1 MTRIFVFGDLDQ
13 TMKKAF
19 AVALEIQSWVV
30 QNLRAEMI
38 CEELYLGSLRMA
50 EESGF
55 GMQFM
60 GNPGEQAKFVG
71 HGVGLE
77 LDELPV
83 LAKGF
88 TGKLVEGQ
96 VVAIEPKFIF
106 PGRGVVGIENTWL
119 VAASGSEKLTV
130 LADDVVNL

>member
-1 MTRIFVFGDLDQ
+1 
-13 TMKKAF
+13 
-19 AVALEIQSWVV
+19 
-30 QNLRAEMI
+30 
-38 CEELYLGSLRMA
+38 
-50 EESGF
+50 
-55 GMQFM
+55 MQFM

-119 VAASGSEKLTV
+119 VTAADSEKLTV